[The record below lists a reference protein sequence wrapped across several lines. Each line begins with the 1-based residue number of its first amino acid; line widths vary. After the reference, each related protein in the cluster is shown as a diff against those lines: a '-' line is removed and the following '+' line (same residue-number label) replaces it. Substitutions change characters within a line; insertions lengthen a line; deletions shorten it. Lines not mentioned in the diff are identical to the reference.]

1 MKLSPEQWCKI
12 QEKLANLTC
21 PDCFTAKI
29 KLKDEAEGANAECE
43 DCGCRFEFNP
53 DMVYTSELD

>member
-1 MKLSPEQWCKI
+1 MKLSPEQWCHI

-21 PDCFTAKI
+21 PDCFTTNI
-29 KLKDEAEGANAECE
+29 KLTEETESGNAKCE

-53 DMVYTSELD
+53 DIAQRPDLV